1 MDPEIEKMI
10 NELAEEDINNDNN
23 FIDPFLEIAE
33 EVSFIN
39 RSLLD
44 FNHD

>member
-1 MDPEIEKMI
+1 MDPDIEKII
-10 NELAEEDINNDNN
+10 NELAEEDINNN

-39 RSLLD
+39 HSLLD
-44 FNHD
+44 FNSD